1 MLALFFLGAC
11 ATDSAAKAWRGII
24 PLHSTREDVVWI
36 LNQCRS
42 SDPSCEF
49 TVDEGFV
56 HIEFS
61 GSAAGELHQCERGLH
76 PETVLLIEVSP
87 KAPSTMKKVGLNK
100 RDFRTVELL
109 QGTKGY
115 VDDKS
120 GLVLKMYEE
129 KIVQLDYIAALA
141 ERSLCPSYYASPES
155 FVQEIFL
162 SHVPVIYVTCPS
174 SRARPGETVTISAD
188 LARQPKI
195 SFLWRVSAG
204 QILAGQGTRAIKLDT
219 TGLAGQTIVATVRL
233 GRVAASCEV
242 QVAPK

>member
-24 PLHSTREDVVWI
+24 PLHSTREDVVRI

-61 GSAAGELHQCERGLH
+61 GSAAGELHQCEPTTPRRTRRKSERMSGEAGFGILFDPPH
-76 PETVLLIEVSP
+76 WGERWAVSRY
-87 KAPSTMKKVGLNK
+87 KLMENIT
-100 RDFRTVELL
+100 RTEL
-109 QGTKGY
+109 
-115 VDDKS
+115 V
-120 GLVLKMYEE
+120 KMYEE